1 VKITLNWQK
10 RAIIIFA
17 ATILLLSVILTIFAI
32 REAER
37 EKLVREREIEEEQK
51 RSAELIIDQVNTVIS
66 EAEGRIIRQIS
77 SSQVQSNKNEL
88 TEVCKRIA
96 EGEEIVNE
104 AFMINENGEVV
115 FPLFKPLFF
124 LAEERQD
131 IRERS
136 IKIETNPLFKRA
148 EASEFKTKNYPLAIR
163 SYQKLM
169 SSTSDNGSRAVL
181 LNHIG
186 RCYMKSGKLLK
197 AIEAYQKI
205 LKGYPNELSSD
216 GIPLGIIALYQ
227 IGTIYLKID
236 KKKDET
242 EAFLE
247 LYKGILESRWPLT
260 KNQFHF
266 YRNKVKDMLKTST
279 AEINEME
286 DEKGLMKR
294 LEELER
300 REEEHLT
307 RMNHK
312 ENLIHK
318 VFPLIE
324 TKRSAVS
331 AVPGNFYHISET
343 IGKEIYLVSYT
354 NLDKNSIFGVRI
366 NSEVLAEQQL
376 PQILGKLPLRED
388 WLVQVRDEFGNVV
401 AGEDMTHLK
410 DPVPPLSYSEGFED
424 NFLPWKVNIYQTD
437 PGSAERQFNLRRN
450 IYILTVAVV
459 IVAILFGGFLA
470 IRSIAKELQI
480 AKLKSEF
487 VSTVSH
493 EFRTPLTSIRYLAE
507 LLQRGRVQEDSKKQQ
522 YYETITSESERLSRL
537 IENILDFSKIEAG
550 MKEYQFEETDIAKL
564 AEDVAVRFGEQVA
577 GEKFV
582 IKQEISNQMPKVF
595 IDKEAISRALFNLLD
610 NAFKYSEGSLKAYLR
625 VWSDEENIFLEVRDE
640 GIGISKQ
647 DQAKIFEKFYRSG
660 DMHHTSVKGS
670 GIGLTLVTHIIK
682 AHGGDVLLESELG
695 KGTKVTIRLPIKRK
709 KDKRGG

>member
-1 VKITLNWQK
+1 VKIRLNWQK

-17 ATILLLSVILTIFAI
+17 AVILLLSVILTMFAI

-51 RSAELIIDQVNTVIS
+51 RSAELIIDQVKTIIS
-66 EAEGRIIRQIS
+66 DAEGRIIRQIS
-77 SSQVQSNKNEL
+77 SQVQSHGTEL
-88 TEVCKRIA
+88 TEVSKRIA
-96 EGEEIVNE
+96 EGEEIIDE
-104 AFMINENGEVV
+104 IFLIKKKGEVI

-124 LAEERQD
+124 IAEEGQN
-131 IRERS
+131 IRERP
-136 IKIETNPLFKRA
+136 IKVEANPLFKKS
-148 EASEFKTKNYPLAIR
+148 EVSEFKTKNYPLAIR

-169 SSTSDNGSRAVL
+169 DTASDIGSRAVL

-186 RCYMKSGKLLK
+186 RSYTKSGKHLK

-205 LKGYPNELSSD
+205 LKEYPNEISSD

-227 IGTIYLKID
+227 IGTIYLNIDRKINWD
-236 KKKDET
+236 
-242 EAFLE
+242 EAFFE
-247 LYKGILESRWPLT
+247 LYKNLLESRWPLT
-260 KNQFHF
+260 KSQFYF
-266 YRNKVKDMLKTST
+266 YRNKVKDILKTST
-279 AEINEME
+279 AEIAGQE
-286 DEKGLMKR
+286 DEKNLVKR
-294 LEELER
+294 LEKLQM
-300 REEEHLT
+300 REEEQLN
-307 RMNHK
+307 RMNQI
-312 ENLIHK
+312 ENLIQK

-324 TKRSAVS
+324 TKRAAASSVS
-331 AVPGNFYHISET
+331 GSFYHISET

-354 NLDKNSIFGVRI
+354 PLAKNSIFGVKI
-366 NSEVLAEQQL
+366 NSEVLAERLL

-388 WLVQVRDEFGNVV
+388 WLVQVRDEFGNVL
-401 AGEDMTHLK
+401 AGQDMTNLQE
-410 DPVPPLSYSEGFED
+410 PVPPLSYSEGFED

-437 PGSAERQFNLRRN
+437 PGSAEREFNLRRN

-507 LLQRGRVQEDSKKQQ
+507 LLQRGRVQENNKKQQ

-550 MKEYQFEETDIAKL
+550 MKEYKFEETDIAKL
-564 AEDVAVRFGEQVA
+564 AEDVANRFGEQVA
-577 GEKFV
+577 SEKFV
-582 IKQEISNQMPKVF
+582 IEQKISNQMPKIFV
-595 IDKEAISRALFNLLD
+595 DKEAVSRALFNLFD
-610 NAFKYSEGSLKAYLR
+610 NAFKYSGGSLKAYLR
-625 VWSDEENIFLEVRDE
+625 VWSDKEKIFLEVKDK

-660 DMHHTSVKGS
+660 DVHHTSIKGS
-670 GIGLTLVTHIIK
+670 GIGLTLVAHIIK
-682 AHGGDVLLESELG
+682 AHRGDVLLESELG
-695 KGTKVTIRLPIKRK
+695 KGTKVAIRLPVKRK
-709 KDKRGG
+709 KDKKGG